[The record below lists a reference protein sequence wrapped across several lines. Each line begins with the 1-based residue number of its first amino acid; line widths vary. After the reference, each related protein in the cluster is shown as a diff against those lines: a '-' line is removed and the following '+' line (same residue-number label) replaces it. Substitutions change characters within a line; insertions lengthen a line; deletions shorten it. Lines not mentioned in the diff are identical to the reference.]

1 MEREK
6 NAGKTGAIIL
16 ADPPSERVEI
26 DIFKP
31 MAHLAGTTVIKKA
44 ITTLRQAGISPIVVV
59 TGYQSD
65 VLEKHI
71 SHHGTI
77 CVYNRHYADNSRI
90 ASLKLGLA
98 RAKEECA
105 QVLCL
110 PVDAALF
117 SADTAKRL
125 AEAAGNADIVIPQWN
140 GQNGFPILMRAEG
153 IKRSLQASDE
163 EDWLE
168 ALRGSGAEISWL
180 LVEDK
185 GAALRIR
192 NREEYDA
199 AVKYAK
205 ELRDANALKFNLK
218 VFLAK
223 EEDFFGPGVARFLL
237 MVEEKG
243 SMLAAC
249 QEMNMSYSK
258 GWKMVKAVE
267 DELGFPFL
275 IRQTGGSSGGSS
287 RLTEEGK
294 EFIRRYQALQR
305 DAYRTAEAFF
315 SLYFSDFQ

>member
-1 MEREK
+1 MGEGMK
-6 NAGKTGAIIL
+6 KTGAVIL
-16 ADPPSERVEI
+16 ADRPSGRVEI

-44 ITTLRQAGISPIVVV
+44 ITTLRQVGVTPIMVV

-77 CVYNRHYADNSRI
+77 CVYNKHYMDNSRI
-90 ASLKLGLA
+90 ASLKLGLE
-98 RAKEECA
+98 RVREECS
-105 QVLCL
+105 QVIAL

-117 SADTAKRL
+117 SADTARKL
-125 AEAAGNADIVIPQWN
+125 CGEAGDSDVVIPKWEEQA
-140 GQNGFPILMRAEG
+140 GFPILMRERGMEIACRASEEG
-153 IKRSLQASDE
+153 E
-163 EDWLE
+163 WLD
-168 ALRGSGAEISWL
+168 ALRESGADISYL
-180 LVEDK
+180 PVGDK
-185 GAALRIR
+185 GVTIRIR
-192 NREEYDA
+192 DREEYEA
-199 AVKYAK
+199 AAKYAK

-237 MVEEKG
+237 KVEEKG

-267 DELGFPFL
+267 DEMGFPFL

-305 DAYRTAEAFF
+305 DAYKTAEAFF

>member
-1 MEREK
+1 M
-6 NAGKTGAIIL
+6 KTGAIIL
-16 ADPPSERVEI
+16 ADQTSARVEV

-31 MAHLAGTTVIKKA
+31 MAHLAGSTVIKKA
-44 ITTLRQAGISPIVVV
+44 ITTLRQAGISPILVV

-77 CVYNRHYADNSRI
+77 CVYNKHFADNSRI

-98 RAKEECA
+98 RLSGECA

-117 SADTAKRL
+117 SADTARKL
-125 AEAAGNADIVIPQWN
+125 CEAPGDSDIVIPCHGEQP
-140 GQNGFPILMRAEG
+140 GFPILMREKG
-153 IKRSLQASDE
+153 MELGCQASE
-163 EDWLE
+163 EEEWLD
-168 ALRGSGAEISWL
+168 ALKQIGANISYL
-180 LVEDK
+180 PVEDK
-185 GAALRIR
+185 GVTVRIR
-192 NREEYDA
+192 DREEYEA
-199 AVKYAK
+199 AAKYAK

-267 DELGFPFL
+267 DEMGFPFL

-305 DAYRTAEAFF
+305 DAYKTAEAFF

>member
-1 MEREK
+1 MGEDMK
-6 NAGKTGAIIL
+6 KTGAIIL
-16 ADPPSERVEI
+16 ADQPSGRVEI

-31 MAHLAGTTVIKKA
+31 MAHLAGTSVIKKA
-44 ITTLRQAGISPIVVV
+44 ITTLRQVGVTPIVIV
-59 TGYQSD
+59 TGYQSE

-77 CVYNRHYADNSRI
+77 CVYNKHYADNSRI
-90 ASLKLGLA
+90 ASLKLGLERV
-98 RAKEECA
+98 RAECG
-105 QVLCL
+105 QVIAL

-117 SADTAKRL
+117 SADTARKL
-125 AEAAGNADIVIPQWN
+125 CEAAGEADVVIPRWEEQA
-140 GQNGFPILMRAEG
+140 GFPILMREKGMEIACRASEEEEWLDALKEG
-153 IKRSLQASDE
+153 
-163 EDWLE
+163 
-168 ALRGSGAEISWL
+168 GAGISYL
-180 LVEDK
+180 PVEDK
-185 GAALRIR
+185 GVTVRIR
-192 NREEYDA
+192 NREEYEA

-205 ELRDANALKFNLK
+205 DLRDANALKFNLK

-267 DELGFPFL
+267 DEMGFPFL

-305 DAYRTAEAFF
+305 DAYKTAEAFF